1 MPDQPKH
8 SPLPQTPEEWEKKC
22 KESGGSM
29 IMLPE
34 ALVELAKTYEQH
46 FQEQQ
51 ARAAEFAKSTYFWN
65 KENNE
70 FWCKVR
76 EAIALANPEIE
87 NIWGKDLGWNT
98 FADEQGI
105 KVVNLLDSRPG
116 M

>member
-1 MPDQPKH
+1 MSDAPTHAPYPK
-8 SPLPQTPEEWEKKC
+8 TREEWEKKC

-34 ALVELAKTYEQH
+34 ALAELSKTYEKH
-46 FQEQQ
+46 FKEQEEK
-51 ARAAEFAKSTYFWN
+51 AAEYVKATYFWN

-76 EAIALANPEIE
+76 EAIALAHPEIKD
-87 NIWGKDLGWNT
+87 IWGKDLGWNT
-98 FADEQGI
+98 FADENGI

-116 M
+116 R